1 MKKILLNNRI
11 SFIIIII
18 FSIWMIFFDSNSLT
32 NHINLNKKILQ
43 LEIDKKYYIEQ
54 INKDS
59 ITLENL
65 KTESGIEKFAR
76 EKYFMKKKNEEIFII
91 DNK

>member
-1 MKKILLNNRI
+1 M
-11 SFIIIII
+11 
-18 FSIWMIFFDSNSLT
+18 
-32 NHINLNKKILQ
+32 
-43 LEIDKKYYIEQ
+43 DKKYYIEE